1 MADNVDLMVNQTI
14 ELLKEFKSNLSPC
27 IYSVKA
33 LLEKMKNNELPTEN
47 GISLFDL
54 KNKMFLSYLVDLTDV
69 FFTKLRGESIAE
81 RTGTLERL
89 VEERTVLEKIRPI
102 EHKLK
107 YQVDKLMKVLNTG
120 AIDQN
125 DPMNLKPN
133 FSSIANGEEGEEG
146 GDIMN
151 LDDVDDDES
160 DVKNH
165 NMADGKKSSNGGV
178 YVPPRLAQMKFEDE
192 HDRKSKALEHA
203 KKRAMNSSIIKELR
217 REFDD
222 APEEEYGSMLHQ
234 KSGIGKFLKEKKRF
248 EEDNFIRINL
258 TKKQKAA
265 ERKMATINSIA
276 DDVTR
281 FEDISAL
288 DISNPNDFVTQKR
301 RKPKTPKNKKKSIK
315 RRKH

>member
-1 MADNVDLMVNQTI
+1 MADNVDLMVNQTT

-47 GISLFDL
+47 GISLFDM

-69 FFTKLRGESIAE
+69 LFTKLRGESIAE

-133 FSSIANGEEGEEG
+133 FSSIAEGEDGEDG
-146 GDIMN
+146 GAMN
-151 LDDVDDDES
+151 LDDVDEDESS
-160 DVKNH
+160 DVKNLA
-165 NMADGKKSSNGGV
+165 MTDAKKSSNGGV

-192 HDRKSKALEHA
+192 HDRKTKALEHA

-265 ERKMATINSIA
+265 ARKMATINSIA